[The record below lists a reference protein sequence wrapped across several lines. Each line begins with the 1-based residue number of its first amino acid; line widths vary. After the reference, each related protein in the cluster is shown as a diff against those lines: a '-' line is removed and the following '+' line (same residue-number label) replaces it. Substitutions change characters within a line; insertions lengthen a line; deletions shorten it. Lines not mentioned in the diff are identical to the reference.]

1 MATAS
6 SNVHDK
12 RKYERIKLFLPGHLF
27 NPLNEQSTDCK
38 VLNLSAGGAA
48 LQCDA
53 QFPAGLT
60 LILYIESF
68 GRFEGKSIVH
78 GNGQLALEFAIGES
92 KRARLTDMI
101 KSFAGDGVAGV
112 TQLRKNS
119 RIPSLISGSI
129 TRQNGE
135 HVCCDVL
142 DISLDGVSLRTKIRP
157 PIGEVVS
164 LGRTS
169 GLVVRHHPDGIA
181 VQYVREVGKA
191 A

>member
-1 MATAS
+1 MAS
-6 SNVHDK
+6 PKVHDK
-12 RKYERIKLFLPGHLF
+12 RKYERIKLFLPGQLF
-27 NPLNEQSTDCK
+27 NPLNQQSTGCK

-48 LQCDA
+48 LQCDV

-68 GRFEGKSIVH
+68 GRFEGKAIVH
-78 GNGQLALEFAIGES
+78 GNGQLALEFAIGKS
-92 KRARLTDMI
+92 KRARLADMI
-101 KSFAGDGVAGV
+101 KSFAADGVAGV
-112 TQLRKNS
+112 TQLRHNS
-119 RIPSLISGSI
+119 RVPTLIGGSI

-135 HVCCDVL
+135 HVSCDVL

-169 GLVVRHHPDGIA
+169 GRVVRHHPDGIA
-181 VQYVREVGKA
+181 VQYVREVEKA